1 MTIAGLVIC
10 VILAVLCIGASYF
23 LTPGSGSENEG
34 DEETQ
39 KAEAAEKNIPLTQGV
54 PKELTKKDKNHIK
67 NLVDSYINEYTK
79 TKKDSLGET
88 VDKKAEKA
96 VKDGEKK
103 LDERFAEYDKKSS
116 EKLDKRFEEL
126 SAKADEKAKEIET
139 YYDSVKED
147 IDRNKAAGDSVYN
160 MILDKEKNL
169 KISLNLVD
177 EYKESL
183 EKANAELDKK
193 LAEAKSIPAI
203 TAAAGL
209 AVQASKAD
217 KRNKADAAEEA
228 VSEAVEESAEE
239 IAEEVAGEIA
249 ADTEEAVAD
258 ENVADGDVE
267 EAADAEDTAEDVEEA
282 ADAEDIAEEVEE
294 AEDIADEVEEAKDAE
309 DTAEENEEAVVAE
322 DFDEEVDEDADD
334 EDIDEDDEDAGN
346 EDDDDEIDDDEPDDF
361 DGILDDD
368 DDEDDDFE
376 EESAENNLDEIL
388 RQEGIEISS
397 NNKEDNIMGM
407 YNAGFSILEIS
418 KVLKIGVSEVKKCID
433 AHQGE

>member
-34 DEETQ
+34 DEGTE

-103 LDERFAEYDKKSS
+103 LDERFAEYDKKSA

-169 KISLNLVD
+169 KLSLNLVD

-193 LAEAKSIPAI
+193 LAEARSIPAI

-217 KRNKADAAEEA
+217 KKNKADAAEEA

-258 ENVADGDVE
+258 ENVADSDVE
-267 EAADAEDTAEDVEEA
+267 EAS
-282 ADAEDIAEEVEE
+282 DAEDIAEEVEE
-294 AEDIADEVEEAKDAE
+294 AADAE

-322 DFDEEVDEDADD
+322 DIDEDDEDADD
-334 EDIDEDDEDAGN
+334 EDIDEDDEDAGD